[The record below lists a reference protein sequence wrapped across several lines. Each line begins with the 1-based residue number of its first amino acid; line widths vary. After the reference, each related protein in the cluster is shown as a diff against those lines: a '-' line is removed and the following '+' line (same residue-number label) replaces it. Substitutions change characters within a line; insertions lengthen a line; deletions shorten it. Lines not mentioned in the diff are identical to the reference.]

1 MRIDSLKIKQKR
13 LLSFSPQ
20 NHSSPLE
27 NKKMATRECPE
38 TAGETVSKDKSLSES

>member
-1 MRIDSLKIKQKR
+1 MQIDSLKIKQKR

-27 NKKMATRECPE
+27 NKKMATTECPE